1 MKVHNKSKHPGFTA
15 APALSV
21 KHTAMLTIQHLEVY
35 ESFGGD
41 IDGWARS
48 GNNRIIND
56 ADWYLI
62 DELLQDLNMLKSG
75 FASKSLEATI
85 RDKLIAATE
94 SQDVRNRLQLLSE
107 KFA

>member
-1 MKVHNKSKHPGFTA
+1 M
-15 APALSV
+15 LS
-21 KHTAMLTIQHLEVY
+21 IRHLEVY
-35 ESFGGD
+35 DSFHGD

-48 GNNRIIND
+48 GDTSIIND

-85 RDKLIAATE
+85 RDKLFAATE
-94 SQDVRNRLQLLSE
+94 SQDVRNRLQLLSD
-107 KFA
+107 KYA

>member
-1 MKVHNKSKHPGFTA
+1 M
-15 APALSV
+15 LS
-21 KHTAMLTIQHLEVY
+21 IRHLKVY

-48 GNNRIIND
+48 GDTSIIND

-62 DELLQDLNMLKSG
+62 DELVQDLNMLKSG
-75 FASKSLEATI
+75 LASKSLEATI
-85 RDKLIAATE
+85 RDKLIAATD
-94 SQDVRNRLQLLSE
+94 SQDVRNRLQQLSD

>member
-1 MKVHNKSKHPGFTA
+1 M
-15 APALSV
+15 LS
-21 KHTAMLTIQHLEVY
+21 IPHLEVY

-48 GNNRIIND
+48 GDTSIIND
-56 ADWYLI
+56 ADWHLI
-62 DELLQDLNMLKSG
+62 DELVQDLNMLKSG
-75 FASKSLEATI
+75 LASKSLEATI

-94 SQDVRNRLQLLSE
+94 SQDVRDRLQLLSE